1 MTKFD
6 GLSANDD
13 GLSAN
18 DVAYYLYIKAWNSKH
33 VGPRQ
38 CKPPYYGS
46 REDVWAD
53 AAFKTRGGLTKSM
66 LHKNKKGQIVS
77 AKELAKFRRQGH
89 KNLSRWS
96 FAMLCARHTMGIKTW
111 MPCRKGTLF
120 YQQTMYHYKHPGF
133 TEDYIEWLTEIDF
146 ALDEH

>member
-18 DVAYYLYIKAWNSKH
+18 DVAWYLYLKAWYPKH
-33 VGPRQ
+33 LGPRN

-53 AAFKTRGGLTKSM
+53 AAFKTKGGLTKSM
-66 LHKNKKGQIVS
+66 LVKNKKGQIVS

-89 KNLSRWS
+89 GNLAKWS
-96 FAMLCARHTMGIKTW
+96 FAMLCARKTLSLKTW
-111 MPCRKGTLF
+111 IPCKKRSVF
-120 YQQTMYHYKHPGF
+120 
-133 TEDYIEWLTEIDF
+133 
-146 ALDEH
+146 